1 MTEKANEGEMNR
13 LKDTCTQAW
22 PQGGYRVTEQQV
34 TDQEHVA
41 FFTKKIMHTS
51 KGKNTKQY
59 QEKYFFWV
67 KFSRLLNAST
77 DILMI

>member
-1 MTEKANEGEMNR
+1 MCSRRMASCGLLEIVTEKANEGEMNR

-41 FFTKKIMHTS
+41 FFTKK
-51 KGKNTKQY
+51 
-59 QEKYFFWV
+59 
-67 KFSRLLNAST
+67 
-77 DILMI
+77 